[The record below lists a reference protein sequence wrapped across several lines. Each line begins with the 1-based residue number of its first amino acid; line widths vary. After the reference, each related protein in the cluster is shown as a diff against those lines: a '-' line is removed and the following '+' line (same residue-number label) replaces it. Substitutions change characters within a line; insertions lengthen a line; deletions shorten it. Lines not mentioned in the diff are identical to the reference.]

1 MTEIRDVLALRNQII
16 QRNNALKSATALT
29 PPDVSRPD
37 AFASKL
43 QEAMG
48 DKTAT
53 QMVGGVQ
60 GSGEAS
66 SFGSIVKSIAD
77 TVNASQEREDVAT
90 EAFERGETTD
100 IASVVLMGQRA
111 SIDFE
116 ATLQVRNKLLA
127 AYKEIMNIQL

>member
-1 MTEIRDVLALRNQII
+1 MTEIRDVLALRNQIL
-16 QRNNALKSATALT
+16 QRNTALKSATALT
-29 PPDVSRPD
+29 PPDVSKP

-43 QEAMG
+43 QEAMV
-48 DKTAT
+48 DKAITPT
-53 QMVGGVQ
+53 IGGAQ
-60 GSGEAS
+60 APEGAG
-66 SFGSIVKSIAD
+66 SFGSVVKAIAD
-77 TVNASQEREDVAT
+77 KVNASQEREDVAT